1 MKLTITTIHVLMV
14 TLIIASVGATLALT
28 QGFDLVSYNEKSSPQ
43 GALLTG
49 NVKVT
54 QFDKDGNII
63 AYRQS
68 ENHIVETGMQ
78 TIMGQVFNFVNDTYA
93 VKSSPVSHMAIGTQ
107 GEWRLLY
114 NDTDLR
120 ARVSDTFPTC
130 NRFSIT
136 TVNSTL
142 GGGGVSTTWGPDRSP
157 GTCAAPNC
165 KAQMNITASAS
176 FFGGAPDLCAIASID
191 EAGIYTDS
199 TLGSLT
205 MLARNNFGSVTL
217 NALDTLQLDWEFTF
231 TDS

>member
-1 MKLTITTIHVLMV
+1 MKFTITTMHVLMV
-14 TLIIASVGATLALT
+14 TLIIASVGATLALA

-68 ENHIVETGMQ
+68 ENHIVETGMEV
-78 TIMGQVFNFVNDTYA
+78 IMGQVFNFVNDTY
-93 VKSSPVSHMAIGTQ
+93 VTPSRPVSHMAIGTL

-120 ARVSDTFPTC
+120 ARVSDTFASC
-130 NRFSIT
+130 NRFPIT
-136 TVNSTL
+136 TENSTFP
-142 GGGGVSTTWGPDRSP
+142 GSSWGPEASP
-157 GTCAAPNC
+157 GTCVAPNC
-165 KAQMNITASAS
+165 SAQMNITASAS

-191 EAGIYTDS
+191 EAGIYT
-199 TLGSLT
+199 GSIGT
-205 MLARNNFGSVTL
+205 GSMFARNNFGSVTL

>member
-1 MKLTITTIHVLMV
+1 MV

-78 TIMGQVFNFVNDTYA
+78 TIMGQVFDFVNDTYA

-130 NRFSIT
+130 NRFPIT

-142 GGGGVSTTWGPDRSP
+142 GGGGVSTTWGPDKSP
-157 GTCAAPNC
+157 GTCVAPNC
-165 KAQMNITASAS
+165 SAQMNITASAS

-191 EAGIYTDS
+191 EAGIYT
-199 TLGSLT
+199 GSIGT
-205 MLARNNFGSVTL
+205 GSMFARNNFGSVTL